1 MRNVNYCFG
10 GVQDVSDCIFC
21 KIAQGKAP
29 ADLVFQDDEVIAF
42 RDISPAAPTHILV
55 VPRQHI
61 VNTSEVDDH
70 SAPLVGRMVRVAAQ
84 IAREQGVEKSGYRL
98 VMNTGPDGGQVVMHL
113 HLHLLAGRRMR
124 TLG

>member
-1 MRNVNYCFG
+1 M
-10 GVQDVSDCIFC
+10 SDCIFC

-98 VMNTGPDGGQVVMHL
+98 VMNTGPDGGQAVMHL